1 MMKLIGTPTSPYT
14 RKARVVLA
22 EKRIEYEFVID
33 VPYDAQSRVP
43 ALNPLGKV
51 PVLVLDDDTSIFD
64 SRVIVEYLDNAS
76 PVTKLIPED
85 TRQRIQV
92 RRWEALADG
101 CTDAAVAVVIEKRR
115 PLERQSADWIAR
127 QHGKIDRALMAMAE
141 ELGNRNWSSGE
152 FFNLSDI
159 AAGCC
164 LGYLDLRLPELG
176 WRKTYPNL
184 AKLSDK
190 LMLRA
195 SFRDTVPPS
204 EG

>member
-1 MMKLIGTPTSPYT
+1 MMKLLGTPVSPYT
-14 RKARVVLA
+14 RKTRVVLA
-22 EKRIEYEFVID
+22 EKRIEYEFIVD
-33 VPYDAQSRVP
+33 APYDARSRVP
-43 ALNPLGKV
+43 VFNPLGKV
-51 PVLVLDDDTSIFD
+51 PVLVLDDNTSIFD

-85 TRQRIQV
+85 TRHRIQV

-101 CTDAAVAVVIEKRR
+101 CTDAAVAVVMEKRR
-115 PLERQSADWIAR
+115 SPDVQSTDWVAR
-127 QHGKIDRALMAMAE
+127 QHGKIDRALKVMAD
-141 ELGNRNWSSGE
+141 ELGNRNWCSGE

-159 AAGCC
+159 AVGCC

-195 SFRDTVPPS
+195 SFRDTVPPA
-204 EG
+204 G

>member
-1 MMKLIGTPTSPYT
+1 MKLIGTPTSPYT

-43 ALNPLGKV
+43 ALNPLSKV
-51 PVLVLDDDTSIFD
+51 PVLVLVDDTSIFD

-115 PLERQSADWIAR
+115 PPDRQSADWIAR

-141 ELGNRNWSSGE
+141 ELGNRNWCSGE

-176 WRKTYPNL
+176 WRKAYPNL
-184 AKLSDK
+184 ARLSDK